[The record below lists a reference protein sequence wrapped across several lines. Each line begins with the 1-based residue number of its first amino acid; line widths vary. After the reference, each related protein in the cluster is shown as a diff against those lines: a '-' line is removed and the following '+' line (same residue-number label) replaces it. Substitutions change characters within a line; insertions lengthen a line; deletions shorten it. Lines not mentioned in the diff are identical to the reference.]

1 MERAEI
7 VERCNSDRLDPES
20 TTRAEDPHGDLSPV
34 RDEQSPDRH
43 GRTLCSVGS
52 CYTLRA
58 VIRFIVRT
66 AIVLLGNAVG
76 LIVASLVLDDFSID
90 VTGFIVSLII
100 FTVAVALMTPFLA
113 STMRRNQ
120 SSSSAMGGVALIS
133 TFVALLITDIFTDGV
148 SISGIGTWIGAT
160 VVVWVGSLLAVF
172 ILPYLGL
179 KKYLDER
186 RV

>member
-1 MERAEI
+1 M
-7 VERCNSDRLDPES
+7 
-20 TTRAEDPHGDLSPV
+20 
-34 RDEQSPDRH
+34 
-43 GRTLCSVGS
+43 
-52 CYTLRA
+52 
-58 VIRFIVRT
+58 IRFIVRT

-186 RV
+186 RA

>member
-1 MERAEI
+1 
-7 VERCNSDRLDPES
+7 
-20 TTRAEDPHGDLSPV
+20 
-34 RDEQSPDRH
+34 
-43 GRTLCSVGS
+43 
-52 CYTLRA
+52 
-58 VIRFIVRT
+58 VIRLIVRT

-76 LIVASLVLDDFSID
+76 LIVASLVLDGFSID

-133 TFVALLITDIFTDGV
+133 TFVALLITDLFTDGL

-186 RV
+186 QA

>member
-1 MERAEI
+1 M
-7 VERCNSDRLDPES
+7 
-20 TTRAEDPHGDLSPV
+20 
-34 RDEQSPDRH
+34 
-43 GRTLCSVGS
+43 
-52 CYTLRA
+52 
-58 VIRFIVRT
+58 IRFIVRT

-133 TFVALLITDIFTDGV
+133 TFVALLITEVFTDGV